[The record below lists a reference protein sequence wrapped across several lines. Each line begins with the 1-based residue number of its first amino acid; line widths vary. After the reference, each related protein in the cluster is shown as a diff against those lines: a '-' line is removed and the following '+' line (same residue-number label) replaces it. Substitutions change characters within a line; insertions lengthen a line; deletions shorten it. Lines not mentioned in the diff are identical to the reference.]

1 MAKRQQ
7 QKAEENE
14 ARFLSIRRGLILATV
29 FSALLAVLL
38 WAGIQLEHFLIRDP
52 QFTLAT
58 PPDPGEDSPAVE
70 VIGVK
75 HTARERV
82 SDTFEKDYG
91 RSIYLMPL
99 RQRRDDLLRLQWV
112 KDARVTRVWPNR
124 LQIRITEREPVAFVQ
139 LPGEVE
145 LPLIDADGH
154 LLRPET
160 KQTLNLPILTGIN
173 RQQNDEERRVRVR
186 RLQKLVADAGELAAV
201 ETLVRLGP
209 QGLQRVHGGPV
220 RLDVEHPPTRGG
232 DRGAGGDGH
241 AVPDRSAG
249 ERQPVVRGCAGG
261 RAVQPEPGR
270 VRLVS
275 DDRVLGQECADR
287 SGERFTGEC
296 ADRALRAGPPDPGCL
311 DAGRVDRVEQSG
323 DRRPDVVTR
332 LDERGHPAGR
342 GHEVAGLARVGE
354 ERRRGFRADRDEV
367 LEAVELHLGELGEVR
382 HPFEPGEAGAPPH
395 PGRERLAEDLRAGRG
410 AEPRHVGEQ
419 VGVTGDVVADD
430 EGGRCPAAQRCDR
443 LGEAVGVRGAGDD
456 GRGRC
461 RHHAAAATGLSAP
474 TGLSGAADLRQRL
487 HQVRRLAAPARL
499 THSARQMAALAAGF
513 RVGKEAHGSAG
524 GCEGGGNGGHR
535 PRADVRHAAGGSGC
549 DGAAHRPPGTGG
561 TGLQA

>member
-186 RLQKLVADAGELAAV
+186 RLQKLVADAGELAAKISEV
-201 ETLVRLGP
+201 DATDPDNLKVM
-209 QGLQRVHGGPV
+209 Q
-220 RLDVEHPPTRGG
+220 D
-232 DRGAGGDGH
+232 AGGK
-241 AVPDRSAG
+241 AVTLIVGNRSFKRRL
-249 ERQPVVRGCAGG
+249 EKFRQN
-261 RAVQPEPGR
+261 
-270 VRLVS
+270 
-275 DDRVLGQECADR
+275 
-287 SGERFTGEC
+287 
-296 ADRALRAGPPDPGCL
+296 
-311 DAGRVDRVEQSG
+311 
-323 DRRPDVVTR
+323 
-332 LDERGHPAGR
+332 
-342 GHEVAGLARVGE
+342 
-354 ERRRGFRADRDEV
+354 
-367 LEAVELHLGELGEVR
+367 
-382 HPFEPGEAGAPPH
+382 
-395 PGRERLAEDLRAGRG
+395 AEDLLRRD
-410 AEPRHVGEQ
+410 PDKTVF
-419 VGVTGDVVADD
+419 
-430 EGGRCPAAQRCDR
+430 
-443 LGEAVGVRGAGDD
+443 
-456 GRGRC
+456 
-461 RHHAAAATGLSAP
+461 
-474 TGLSGAADLRQRL
+474 DLR
-487 HQVRRLAAPARL
+487 VEGSIYARPTL
-499 THSARQMAALAAGF
+499 TA
-513 RVGKEAHGSAG
+513 
-524 GCEGGGNGGHR
+524 EGNL
-535 PRADVRHAAGGSGC
+535 PIE
-549 DGAAHRPPGTGG
+549 
-561 TGLQA
+561 